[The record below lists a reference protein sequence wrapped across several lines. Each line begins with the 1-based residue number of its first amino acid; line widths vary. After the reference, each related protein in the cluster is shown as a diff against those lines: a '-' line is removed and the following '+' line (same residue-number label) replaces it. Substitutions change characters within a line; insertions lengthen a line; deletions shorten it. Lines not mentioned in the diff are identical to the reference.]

1 MQEQE
6 RELIPASEFCL
17 HYHVEMNFIHS
28 LQEYGLLETV
38 VQEENIFIP
47 TARLCE
53 LEKLARLH
61 YDLNIN
67 MEGIDVILHLL
78 QRLQEAQ
85 HEAAG
90 LRNKLR
96 MYSVE

>member
-6 RELIPASEFCL
+6 RDLIPASEFCL
-17 HYHVEMNFIHS
+17 HYRVEMNFIHS
-28 LQEYGLLETV
+28 LEEYGLLETV

-47 TARLCE
+47 TSRLCD

-85 HEAAG
+85 QEAAG
-90 LRNKLR
+90 LRNRLK
-96 MYSVE
+96 MYSDE